1 MEVTQTQPQSGP
13 AADRA
18 PIVNDFSITVA
29 TVNGSG
35 SQTANNTLIRAI
47 HKMGVPASGK
57 NLFPSNIQGLPTWF
71 TIRVSKDGYIARRE
85 RAEILVA
92 MNKATIAED
101 IQKLESGGICLYPID
116 EPLPVKRDDVTFY
129 PMPVNELTRKSGA
142 DAKLRPYVA
151 NMVYVGILM
160 CLLDIEMSEIEAA
173 LRRLG
178 DGDFTH
184 IVAVS
189 GPRDLEALGRQLD
202 WVRLR
207 LIELEEQ
214 QLPGA
219 HRVVVHTAE
228 GLTLRGLLED
238 PDLAA
243 ATLRLLPSDGGPA
256 EELEAAGLK
265 AIFFMVPAGEPPPP
279 PEGQRIH
286 VTFRDGRRVAG
297 FSPDYA
303 DGASGFFLHPAEART
318 QTGRIWVYQ
327 SAVKQ
332 VAIG

>member
-1 MEVTQTQPQSGP
+1 MNSIGTIRANYRLNQAFLWTYVTPGLRHPAKSILSSEVTTHGSTQTPTP
-13 AADRA
+13 VWPRADRA

-151 NMVYVGILM
+151 NMVYVGILS

-173 LRRLG
+173 LMFHFGGKRKAVDLNLNVVKAACEWSQANLTKTDPFRVERMNKTEGTFLI
-178 DGDFTH
+178 DGNT
-184 IVAVS
+184 AS
-189 GPRDLEALGRQLD
+189 ALGAIFGGVQFIAWYPITPATSLAD
-202 WVRLR
+202 
-207 LIELEEQ
+207 ELNEFC
-214 QLPGA
+214 
-219 HRVVVHTAE
+219 RSI
-228 GLTLRGLLED
+228 
-238 PDLAA
+238 A
-243 ATLRLLPSDGGPA
+243 ATPMASTPTPS
-256 EELEAAGLK
+256 
-265 AIFFMVPAGEPPPP
+265 
-279 PEGQRIH
+279 
-286 VTFRDGRRVAG
+286 FRPKTN
-297 FSPDYA
+297 SP
-303 DGASGFFLHPAEART
+303 R
-318 QTGRIWVYQ
+318 
-327 SAVKQ
+327 SAW
-332 VAIG
+332 